1 MMEMLMEHKEWLFSG
16 IGVFVLGLFIKVGSK
31 VILKGIIQTIVRAI
45 SNLISIF
52 YAKSYTVKKINIDL
66 RPRHKPFELWLGE
79 LPKFK
84 FWLRGANFNPFDITI
99 KQITIEFNYGGVNV
113 KCDNF
118 IHRCIVPR
126 LSLNDVILVEGNL
139 TAEQAD
145 HIAGLEDGQSCQ
157 VSIKAVLKTPTKE
170 ITYEHNYMDG
180 IEPALVNANG
190 RKNKVRKKSTP
201 AEVES
206 VRV

>member
-1 MMEMLMEHKEWLFSG
+1 MIEMLMDHKEWIFSG
-16 IGVFVLGLFIKVGSK
+16 IGVALLAWFAKLNVKAILKVLIKV
-31 VILKGIIQTIVRAI
+31 IVKTY
-45 SNLISIF
+45 SNVISIF
-52 YAKSYTVKKINIDL
+52 YLESHIANNMNIDL
-66 RPRHKPFELWLGE
+66 RPRHKPFELWLDG

-84 FWLRGANFNPFDITI
+84 LWLRGVNFNPFDITI

-126 LSLNDVILVEGNL
+126 LSFNDVILVEGNL

-145 HIAGLEDGQSCQ
+145 HIAGLEGGQSCH
-157 VSIKAVLKTPTKE
+157 VCIKAVLKTPTKE

-180 IEPALVNANG
+180 INPSLVNANG
-190 RKNKVRKKSTP
+190 RKDKVLKKSTP
-201 AEVES
+201 AEVEN
-206 VRV
+206 V